1 LEENAQG
8 DGRYGT
14 SNFCAKLDCGP
25 GVPSMERRGHSRC
38 GFQRGTAGL
47 VDAVM
52 RPPCGL
58 MAFSNSERPSRSLK
72 GIYLLRSPAEPSGS
86 AKSRQVAMPAIGLLY
101 GATPHASARAATC
114 INGRVNAL
122 GVWSAP
128 PAHHNAAD
136 LSVQERRCSDQR
148 SIFVSGSCRSG
159 CLAHRRS

>member
-1 LEENAQG
+1 MAQA
-8 DGRYGT
+8 T
-14 SNFCAKLDCGP
+14 SVPSSTVARACRPWNGAATAGVDSAWDCGP
-25 GVPSMERRGHSRC
+25 C
-38 GFQRGTAGL
+38 G
-47 VDAVM
+47 AVM